1 MSGAAGGELNMP
13 HSGNA
18 SPTQAR
24 SNALPEALQDMT
36 ALAGRAPRDEADLR
50 DSLKA
55 IYQALLL
62 ADFSTFDVAAVKA
75 AAPQLVQQTFE
86 VRLQL
91 RHQIAAWDAA
101 GLISHPVQA
110 VLRDVFRA
118 SRYAGEMLGELHL
131 GHARLA
137 GDAVHAAFTGPGSCV
152 QINPSFAHAPL
163 AFQAGDV
170 VLVRG
175 RVHNSA
181 AIARIGDV
189 DSQFSHVGIFAT
201 GAEGHLVMVEALI
214 EEGSVINP
222 VAKAL
227 NHGLG
232 RAMLFRHRD
241 ANLAKE
247 AAELV
252 HDHVQRKLVASGP
265 IPYDFGMELNGYE
278 PMFCA
283 KLVRMAYAMGS
294 SGDYRMPRFPTRL
307 DMRNRDF
314 LERIGVTATQTF
326 APGDIELESDFDLVA
341 EWRDYRV
348 TSELRLKDMIMTK
361 LFAWMENEGYRFEPS
376 LNIDMIA
383 LLGRATTHL
392 PDGVQDLIASVVSAR
407 VPDNMSYDTIGAVA
421 MLHKTAEPIYE
432 ELEQLE
438 TESIMATGRQLHPR
452 QVFEV
457 LEQIRARDPAVVGY
471 LVK

>member
-1 MSGAAGGELNMP
+1 MPLSGQQT
-13 HSGNA
+13 GNA
-18 SPTQAR
+18 SLTGAL
-24 SNALPEALQDMT
+24 NAMT
-36 ALAGRAPRDEADLR
+36 TLAGRTPTNEADLLA
-50 DSLKA
+50 SLKA
-55 IYQALLL
+55 IYQALLV

-75 AAPQLVQQTFE
+75 AAPLLLQQAFE
-86 VRLQL
+86 ARLGL
-91 RHQIAAWDAA
+91 RDRIAVWDAA
-101 GLISHPVQA
+101 GLMTHPVQA

-131 GHARLA
+131 GHPRLE
-137 GDAVHAAFTGPGSCV
+137 GGEPVHAAFTGPGSCV
-152 QINPSFAHAPL
+152 QFNPAFAGPAFAGAPL
-163 AFQAGDV
+163 AFQPGDV

-189 DSQFSHVGIFAT
+189 DSQFSHVGMFAT
-201 GAEGHLVMVEALI
+201 GAEGRLVMVEALI
-214 EEGSVINP
+214 EEGSVINT
-222 VAKAL
+222 VETAL

-232 RAMLFRHRD
+232 RAVLFRHRD
-241 ANLAKE
+241 PALARE

-252 HDHVQRKLVASGP
+252 HDHVARELQRTGP
-265 IPYDFGMELNGYE
+265 IPYDFGMELNGYH

-294 SGDYRMPRFPTRL
+294 SGDYQMPRYPTL
-307 DMRNRDF
+307 LNMRNRDF
-314 LERIGVTATQTF
+314 LDRIGVTATQTF
-326 APGDIELESDFDLVA
+326 APGDIELESAFDIVA

-383 LLGRATTHL
+383 LLGRMTTHL
-392 PDGVQDLIASVVSAR
+392 PDGVQALIASVVSAK

-432 ELEQLE
+432 ELALLE
-438 TESIMATGRQLHPR
+438 AESITATGRQLHPR

-457 LEQIRARDPAVVGY
+457 LERIKARDPATIGY

>member
-1 MSGAAGGELNMP
+1 MP

-18 SPTQAR
+18 SLTG
-24 SNALPEALQDMT
+24 ALSGMT
-36 ALAGRAPRDEADLR
+36 ALAGRASANEADLLA
-50 DSLKA
+50 SLKA

-62 ADFSTFDVAAVKA
+62 ADFSTFDVAAVRA
-75 AAPQLVQQTFE
+75 AAPQLLQQTFE
-86 VRLQL
+86 ARVGL
-91 RHQIAAWDAA
+91 RNRIAAWDAA
-101 GLISHPVQA
+101 GLMTHPVQA

-131 GHARLA
+131 GHPRLES
-137 GDAVHAAFTGPGSCV
+137 GEPVHPAFTCPQHGPQHYV
-152 QINPSFAHAPL
+152 QINPAFADKPL

-189 DSQFSHVGIFAT
+189 DSQFSHVGMFAT
-201 GAEGHLVMVEALI
+201 GADGRLVMVEALI

-222 VAKAL
+222 VEKAL

-232 RAMLFRHRD
+232 RAVLFRHRD
-241 ANLAKE
+241 PALARE

-252 HDHVQRKLVASGP
+252 HDHVARELKARGP
-265 IPYDFGMELNGYE
+265 IPYDFGMQLNGYE

-294 SGDYRMPRFPTRL
+294 SGDYQMPRYPTLL

-326 APGDIELESDFDLVA
+326 APGDIELEPDFDIVA

-361 LFAWMENEGYRFEPS
+361 LFLWMENEGYRFEPS

-383 LLGRATTHL
+383 LLGRMTTHM
-392 PDGVQDLIASVVSAR
+392 PQGVQDLVASVVSAK

-421 MLHKTAEPIYE
+421 MLHKTAEPLYE
-432 ELEQLE
+432 ELAQLE
-438 TESIMATGRQLHPR
+438 TDTIATTGRQLHPR

-457 LEQIRARDPAVVGY
+457 LERIKASSEGTVGY
-471 LVK
+471 LVKP